1 MWDESQTQTM
11 KMMYGVIAAALSDVG
26 LLGEHHP
33 CDYLNFYCLGNREPE
48 SPQEG
53 QPMNSPENSKHV
65 SGSSNLSLLQAL
77 KYKLLLVQK
86 RFQIIQALVC
96 RRNHCNPAN
105 VFCHIFKN
113 HILQCVTLQRYLL
126 GF

>member
-1 MWDESQTQTM
+1 MQTM

-65 SGSSNLSLLQAL
+65 SGSSNLSFLHAL

-96 RRNHCNPAN
+96 R
-105 VFCHIFKN
+105 
-113 HILQCVTLQRYLL
+113 
-126 GF
+126 